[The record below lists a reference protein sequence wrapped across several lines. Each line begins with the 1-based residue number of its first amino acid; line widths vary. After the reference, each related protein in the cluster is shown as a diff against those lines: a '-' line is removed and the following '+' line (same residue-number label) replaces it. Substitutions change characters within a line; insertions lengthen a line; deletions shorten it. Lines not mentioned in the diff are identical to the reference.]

1 MEDKSEEAKKVAQ
14 EKVVAM
20 TNRAEVALYMDN
32 DSITTMKDSIL
43 LKKSL
48 V

>member
-1 MEDKSEEAKKVAQ
+1 MENKSEEAKKVAQ

-20 TNRAEVALYMDN
+20 TNRVEAALYIDN
-32 DSITTMKDSIL
+32 NSIATIKDSIL
-43 LKKSL
+43 LKKSS

>member
-14 EKVVAM
+14 EKVVAI
-20 TNRAEVALYMDN
+20 TNRAEAALYMDN
-32 DSITTMKDSIL
+32 DSIATIKDSIL
-43 LKKSL
+43 LKKSS